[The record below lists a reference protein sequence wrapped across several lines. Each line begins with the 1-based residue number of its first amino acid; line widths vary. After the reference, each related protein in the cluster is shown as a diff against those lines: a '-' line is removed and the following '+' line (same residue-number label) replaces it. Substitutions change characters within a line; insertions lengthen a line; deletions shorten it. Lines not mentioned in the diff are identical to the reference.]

1 MNKLTPLQQRWLA
14 IGLFVGTLSIIVIAV
29 LLPALK
35 MSANYQQSI
44 EDSIFKIQRYK
55 RVISSQDEVL
65 KQVDNVKVQL
75 ASQGYFSDHTT
86 VSLAS
91 AALQQLIKQSVSE
104 AGGQLSS
111 TQVLPKKQRDD
122 LIQITVKVRLSGSV
136 EMLRSVIYEM
146 ETSKPLLMISLLDI
160 RPVPPKRNRKTREM
174 QQSGK
179 LNINFDVSVFIRN
192 NKS

>member
-160 RPVPPKRNRKTREM
+160 RPVPPKRNRKTRKM